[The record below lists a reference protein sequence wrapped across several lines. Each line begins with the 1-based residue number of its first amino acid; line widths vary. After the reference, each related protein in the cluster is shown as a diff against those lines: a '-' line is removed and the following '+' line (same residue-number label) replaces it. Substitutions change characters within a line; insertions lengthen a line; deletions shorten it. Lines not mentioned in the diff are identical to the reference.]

1 MGQCHSSTAHDFNI
15 DDIVEASST
24 TKRGSRPS
32 KSSGRP
38 ETAHTPETLRSVTTD
53 ADVTDGTASHD
64 RDDDV
69 AAVLDPHP
77 TNHTPS
83 RFTIRGSWVSGK
95 FGRKGVDARLQAFPE
110 QGALPSTTPSS
121 ASRTGSK
128 FGGSPVRR
136 GMPTTPFV
144 PSGGVVE
151 TTPNTNATELPYK
164 SGENN
169 TIQSSSVVFVPS
181 GGVVEGTP
189 NTSTTGIPYKS
200 EENNAIQSSSGIF
213 VPSGGVVETTPNTS
227 TTRIPYKSGENNAIQ
242 SSSGIFVPSGG
253 VVEGT
258 AGTDPIASRFN
269 VKLKKTAYGV
279 SFGPGTYV
287 PVIGSDLSL
296 PSSRVAFPRPAV
308 ISDAI
313 DHSKCSMCFKQS
325 HGIMKACECG
335 NPDCR
340 HHVHTAC
347 AHRIRPA
354 PSLSYP
360 GTPAPRLP
368 LVFCAPLTKP
378 AGAPAAGA
386 TTAS

>member
-1 MGQCHSSTAHDFNI
+1 MGQCHSSTAHDFGV

-24 TKRGSRPS
+24 TKWGSRPS

-151 TTPNTNATELPYK
+151 TTPNTNATEL
-164 SGENN
+164 
-169 TIQSSSVVFVPS
+169 
-181 GGVVEGTP
+181 
-189 NTSTTGIPYKS
+189 
-200 EENNAIQSSSGIF
+200 
-213 VPSGGVVETTPNTS
+213 
-227 TTRIPYKSGENNAIQ
+227 PYKSGENNAIQ

>member
-1 MGQCHSSTAHDFNI
+1 MGQCHSSTAHDFGV

-200 EENNAIQSSSGIF
+200 
-213 VPSGGVVETTPNTS
+213 
-227 TTRIPYKSGENNAIQ
+227 GENNAIQ